1 MNHPPRLGHLAT
13 RAVIA
18 ARLAPTY
25 AKAHNVDEDEARE
38 QLERALRGSLWERL
52 LDEAWKAMLAGTK
65 RLSEDAL
72 VEKVAGT
79 LKDRPLRPGRT
90 ATLGPVWS
98 AFLVLADLE
107 AGTASDAARRVLES
121 PEGQKKA
128 AEGLAEA
135 GRFLAAEL
143 TRGK

>member
-1 MNHPPRLGHLAT
+1 MNHPPRLAHLAT
-13 RAVIA
+13 RAVLA
-18 ARLAPTY
+18 AKLGPTY
-25 AKAHNVDEDEARE
+25 AKAHNVDDDEARE

-52 LDEAWKAMLAGTK
+52 LDAAWEAMLDGTK
-65 RLSEDAL
+65 RLSDEAL

-79 LKDRPLRPGRT
+79 LKDRPLKPGRP
-90 ATLGPVWS
+90 AALSPAWS

-121 PEGQKKA
+121 AEGQRKA
-128 AEGLAEA
+128 AEGLAEV
-135 GRFLAAEL
+135 GRFLAKEL

>member
-1 MNHPPRLGHLAT
+1 MNHPPRLAHLAT
-13 RAVIA
+13 RAVMA
-18 ARLAPTY
+18 AKLGPTY
-25 AKAHNVDEDEARE
+25 AKAHNVDDDEARE

-52 LDEAWKAMLAGTK
+52 LDVTWEAMVGGTK
-65 RLSEDAL
+65 RLSDEAL

-79 LKDRPLRPGRT
+79 LQDRPLKAGRP
-90 ATLGPVWS
+90 AALNAAWS

-121 PEGQKKA
+121 AEGQRKA
-128 AEGLAEA
+128 AEGLAEV
-135 GRFLAAEL
+135 GRFLAKEL